1 MKKLLLILSVLFVVS
16 CSKEPEMYT
25 LTTISNPSEA
35 GIFNPNGGTVNAGDQ
50 ITVTQTPNEEFIF
63 QNWSG
68 AASGSSSSV
77 TVIMDSDKTLTAN
90 YIKKKYGLNINISGE
105 GNVTEKVIKQGAA
118 TDYNSGTIVELTAIP
133 NSESTFFQW
142 SGDLTGNENPKQIT
156 IDGNKNVTAEFIKN
170 KYELTIEIQGQGDI
184 SQKVIKYGATDEYNH
199 GTIIELVAEPTSG
212 LFVKWEGDLSGT
224 ENTKQI
230 TVDKTKKVIAVFEDT
245 PFYLDANG
253 VTIKAKDGVV
263 RGTVAEFNGETYTA
277 VDGEILRDMNKNY
290 EDGDMTKIVTTL
302 VKTLSGISLSYEFNQ
317 DISSWDTS
325 NVTEM
330 NHTFDNLKDF
340 NQDISYWNVGN
351 VIEMESLFQNAESF
365 NQDIGD
371 WDVSNVTSMELMF
384 STAKSFNQDI
394 GDWDVSN
401 VENMMGM
408 FYFSES
414 FNQDI
419 GDWDVSKIT
428 DMNSMFSF
436 ATNFN
441 GNINDWDVSNVS
453 TMRLAFYQADSFNQ
467 DIGSWDVSNVTNMET
482 MFGFADSFNQD
493 IGSWDTSNVE
503 KMGAMF
509 NVAEAF
515 NQNIGNWNVSKVID
529 MGAMFDG
536 ATLFNQDLTKWCVTN
551 IKSEPSDFSASSALT
566 QVNKPKWGTC
576 PTD

>member
-1 MKKLLLILSVLFVVS
+1 MKKFILFLTCIFLINS

-25 LTTISNPSEA
+25 LNIVSNPTEG
-35 GIFNPNGGTVNAGDQ
+35 GIFSPNGGTVNAGDQ
-50 ITVTQTPNEEFIF
+50 ITVTQTPNQEFIF

-68 AASGSSSSV
+68 AASGASSTV

-105 GNVTEKVIKQGAA
+105 GNVTEKVIKTGSA

-133 NSESTFFQW
+133 NNESTFLQW

-170 KYELTIEIQGQGDI
+170 KYELTIEIQGQGDV

-199 GTIIELVAEPTSG
+199 GTIIQLVAEPTSG
-212 LFVKWEGDLSGT
+212 LFVKWEGDLSGN
-224 ENTKQI
+224 ENIKQI
-230 TVDKTKKVIAVFEDT
+230 TIDKTKKVIAVFEDT

-290 EDGDMTKIVTTL
+290 EDGDMTKVVTTL

-330 NHTFDNLKDF
+330 NHTFDNLKVF
-340 NQDISYWNVGN
+340 NQDISYWDVGN
-351 VIEMESLFQNAESF
+351 VTEMESLFESAESF

-384 STAKSFNQDI
+384 SNAKSFNQDI

-467 DIGSWDVSNVTNMET
+467 DIGSWDVSNV
-482 MFGFADSFNQD
+482 
-493 IGSWDTSNVE
+493 E

-536 ATLFNQDLTKWCVTN
+536 AILFNQDLTKWCVSN
-551 IKSEPSDFSASSALT
+551 ITSEPNKFSSSSPLSEA
-566 QVNKPKWGTC
+566 NKPVWGTC
-576 PTD
+576 PAD